1 MIKNYKSFLEA
12 RLSDLVNL
20 TSKNDNELFDKIQK
34 FKDMEF
40 DVEKKLVKFITLKKR
55 VNNTKIRFSIDWN
68 DSVSHDLIKRIVN
81 RTSFKSVE
89 EFNTFF
95 IDIINK
101 VFPDQIGKDI
111 YNKGKYA
118 IYHKDYNITIIIAFD
133 IEKYMNEKY
142 EIRVVN
148 ILPGRI
154 AKNIIN
160 FIDIVE

>member
-1 MIKNYKSFLEA
+1 MIKNFKSFLEA
-12 RLSDLVNL
+12 RLADLVNL
-20 TSKNDNELFDKIQK
+20 TSKNDKELSDKIQK

-40 DVEKKLVKFITLKKR
+40 DVNKKLVKFITLKKR
-55 VNNTKIRFSIDWN
+55 VNNTKLRFVIDWN
-68 DSVSHDLIKRIVN
+68 DSVSHDLIKRISN

-95 IDIINK
+95 IDIINN

-118 IYHKDYNITIIIAFD
+118 IYHKTYNITVIIAFD
-133 IEKYMNEKY
+133 IEKYMKKKY
-142 EIRVVN
+142 EISVVT

-160 FIDIVE
+160 FIDIIK

>member
-1 MIKNYKSFLEA
+1 MIKNFKSFLEA
-12 RLSDLVNL
+12 RLADLVNL
-20 TSKNDNELFDKIQK
+20 TSKNDKELSDKIQK

-40 DVEKKLVKFITLKKR
+40 DVNKKLVKFITLKKR
-55 VNNTKIRFSIDWN
+55 VNNTKLRFVIDWN
-68 DSVSHDLIKRIVN
+68 DSVSHDLIKRISN

-95 IDIINK
+95 IDIINN

-118 IYHKDYNITIIIAFD
+118 IYHKDYNITVIIAFD
-133 IEKYMNEKY
+133 IERYMKKKY
-142 EIRVVN
+142 EISVVT

-160 FIDIVE
+160 FIDIIK